1 MSRRSFRLAA
11 TAIVGTIALAAVP
24 MTNAA
29 ACSKATTDLDYK
41 ITNPYAGVNWHWQQY
56 KAGFHNHTTESD
68 GSNTATEM
76 LETAYSLGFN
86 VYAMTDH
93 NVVNTTWDRTDTAK
107 AQADPDYYLTT
118 ERMTEMNT
126 GVGRNGGAGMIGIP
140 YSDEQSQADHL
151 NTFWTDWNNSAGTT
165 LEDKIAHVDEM
176 NKTST
181 AKLKPLMHI
190 NHPGRYYGGSN
201 TSTGEAAATDPAKVA
216 RYVGLFNKYPD
227 SLVGMEIVNKVS
239 DGDSYSDRILW
250 DSVLQ
255 QTMPSQN
262 VSGFANDDAHSTDAL
277 GYAYNRLLMPS
288 LSEKSVHDTLQS
300 GAFYSTAL
308 VAKRE
313 LGSTFKGDR
322 TKPAPTITRI
332 SVNEAKDTITIQG
345 TNYNTIEWIADGKV
359 VATGNTV
366 DLDKVAIGVD
376 NYIRAQLKGDN
387 GISFTNP
394 FGVQLNTKSHHG
406 YYLTETEAA
415 AAALK
420 SVGRTTGK
428 VSVTRQYAAWWGKPV
443 YVVKITTLVDDKP
456 STTTVKVDARTGT
469 IS

>member
-11 TAIVGTIALAAVP
+11 SAIVGTIALTALP

-29 ACSKATTDLDYK
+29 ACTSSDMDYK

-68 GSNTATEM
+68 GGNTATEM
-76 LETAYSLGFN
+76 LEAAYSLGFN

-93 NVVNTTWDRTDTAK
+93 SVVNTTWDRTDTAH
-107 AQADPDYYLTT
+107 AQADPNYYLTT
-118 ERMTEMNT
+118 QRMNEMNT
-126 GVGRNGGAGMIGIP
+126 GAGRNGGAGMIGIP
-140 YSDEQSQADHL
+140 YSDEQSTADHL
-151 NTFWTDWNNSAGTT
+151 NTFWTDWNNSSGAT
-165 LEDKIAHVDEM
+165 LESKTAHVDEM
-176 NKTST
+176 NKAST

-201 TSTGEAAATDPAKVA
+201 TTTGEAAATDPAKVA
-216 RYVGLFNKYPD
+216 RYVGLFEKYPD

-255 QTMPSQN
+255 QTMPEQN
-262 VSGFANDDAHSTDAL
+262 VSGFANDDAHSTGAL
-277 GYAYNRLLMPS
+277 GYAYNRLLMPT
-288 LSEKSVHDTLQS
+288 LTEAAVHDTLMS

-313 LGSTFKGDR
+313 LGSDFKGDR

-332 SVNEAKDTITIQG
+332 SVNEAKDTISIQA

-366 DLDKVAIGVD
+366 DLDKVAAGVD
-376 NYIRAQLKGDN
+376 NYIRAQIKGDN
-387 GISFTNP
+387 GISFTNA
-394 FGVQLNTKSHHG
+394 FGVELNTKSHHG
-406 YYLTETEAA
+406 HYLTETEAA
-415 AAALK
+415 AVALA
-420 SVGRTTGK
+420 SVDRTTAK
-428 VSVTRQYAAWWGKPV
+428 VSVSREFGAWWHRQV
-443 YVVKITTLVDDKP
+443 FAVKITTLVDGKP
-456 STTTVKVDARTGT
+456 STIVVKVDAKTGKVC
-469 IS
+469 

>member
-11 TAIVGTIALAAVP
+11 TAIVGTIALTAAP
-24 MTNAA
+24 LTTAT
-29 ACSKATTDLDYK
+29 ACGNSSSDMDYK
-41 ITNPYAGVNWHWQQY
+41 IANPYAGVNWHWQQY

-68 GSNTATEM
+68 GGNTATEM

-93 NVVNTTWDRTDTAK
+93 NVVNTTWDRTDTAH
-107 AQADPDYYLTT
+107 AQADPNYYLTT
-118 ERMTEMNT
+118 ERMIEMNT
-126 GVGRNGGAGMIGIP
+126 GVGRDGQAGMIGIP

-151 NTFWTDWNNSAGTT
+151 NTFWTNWNNSSGAT
-165 LEDKIAHVDEM
+165 LESKTAHVDEM
-176 NKTST
+176 NKASD
-181 AKLKPLMHI
+181 AALKPLMHI

-201 TSTGEAAATDPAKVA
+201 TTTGGAAATDPVKVA
-216 RYVGLFNKYPD
+216 RYVGLFEKYPD
-227 SLVGMEIVNKVS
+227 TLVGMEIVNKVS

-255 QTMPSQN
+255 ETLPERN
-262 VSGFANDDAHSTDAL
+262 VSGFANDDAHSTSAL
-277 GYAYNRLLMPS
+277 GYDYNRLLMPA
-288 LSEKSVHDTLQS
+288 LTEANIHDTLMS

-313 LGSTFKGDR
+313 LGSSFKGDR

-366 DLDKVAIGVD
+366 DLDKVAAGVD
-376 NYIRAQLKGDN
+376 NYLRAQLKGDN
-387 GISFTNP
+387 GISFTNA
-394 FGVQLNTKSHHG
+394 FGVELNTKSHHG
-406 YYLTETEAA
+406 HYLSEAEAA
-415 AAALK
+415 AVALA
-420 SVGRTTGK
+420 SVDRTTAQ
-428 VSVTRQYAAWWGKPV
+428 VSVTRVFGTKWGQQV
-443 YVVKITTLVDDKP
+443 FAVKITTLVDGQP
-456 STTTVKVDARTGT
+456 ATTVVKVDARTGE
-469 IS
+469 IC

>member
-11 TAIVGTIALAAVP
+11 TAIVGTIALAAIP

-29 ACSKATTDLDYK
+29 ACASSSDMDYK

-68 GSNTATEM
+68 GGNTATEM

-93 NVVNTTWDRTDTAK
+93 NVVNTTWDRTDTAH
-107 AQADPDYYLTT
+107 AQADPNYYLSTK
-118 ERMTEMNT
+118 RMIEMNT
-126 GVGRNGGAGMIGIP
+126 GVGRNGLPGMIGIP

-151 NTFWTDWNNSAGTT
+151 NTFWTDWNNSSGDT
-165 LEDKIAHVDEM
+165 LESKIDHVDEM

-201 TSTGEAAATDPAKVA
+201 TTTGEAAATDPTKVA
-216 RYVGLFNKYPD
+216 RYVDLFKKYPE

-255 QTMPSQN
+255 QTMPQQN
-262 VSGFANDDAHSTDAL
+262 VSGFANDDAHSTSAL
-277 GYAYNRLLMPS
+277 GYDYNRLLMPS
-288 LSEKSVHDTLQS
+288 LTQANVHKTLQS

-313 LGSTFKGDR
+313 LGADFKGDR
-322 TKPAPTITRI
+322 TQPAPTITRI

-345 TNYNTIEWIADGKV
+345 THYNTIEWIADGKV

-366 DLDKVAIGVD
+366 DLDKISAGVD
-376 NYIRAQLKGDN
+376 NYLRAQLKGDN
-387 GISFTNP
+387 GISFTNA

-406 YYLTETEAA
+406 HYLTETEAA
-415 AAALK
+415 QIALA
-420 SVGRTTGK
+420 SVGRTTAQ
-428 VSVTRQYAAWWGKPV
+428 VNVTRSFGWWGRQV
-443 YVVKITTLVDDKP
+443 FSVKITTLVDGKP
-456 STTTVKVDARTGT
+456 ATTVVKVDARTGK
-469 IS
+469 IC